1 MSETMDPIEYPEL
14 IFATAGPIG
23 VDMDTILST
32 LKSSLSEVN
41 YRAEPIKLSK
51 EMEQV
56 KSRVGAKPSDSLKL
70 YHWKIDYANALRKK
84 FNRPDVLAR
93 IGLEAI
99 RTKRIE
105 LGHSRKHPIPKT
117 AYLLSQLKSPAE
129 VELLRKVYGRQ
140 FILVSAYASE
150 IDRRACL
157 IQKLRGQVSTN
168 ISESELAFE
177 ASKLMERDASEGDK
191 FGQRLRDTFHLG
203 DVFIDGLDPK
213 RMQET
218 VNRFIQALFGR
229 NDITPSKD
237 EYGMYA
243 ARNASL
249 RSADLSRQVGAAIFS
264 TNGEIIVQGCNEVPK
279 ADGGTYWDLEE
290 PDFRDIKK
298 GIDPNE
304 HTRGEILRD
313 LFERLRNGK
322 MLSQKALKIGNDAK
336 IVQRLTQK
344 TPTGLLTNARIMDLT
359 EYGRIVHAEMSA
371 LCDAARIGKQVKDG
385 VLYCTTFPCH
395 NCTKHILAAGIK
407 KVVFLEPYPKSQA
420 KALHG
425 DEVEIETDTQ
435 PEKVSFVPFL
445 GISPSR
451 YRDVFAK
458 GRRKNDTGA
467 ARRWYLGET
476 KHRPMGEPKPMLDV
490 VFPSYLQTE
499 VWALAP
505 IVGRLEAAR
514 KIQSAH
520 TSSKT
525 LKSRTSSKA
534 RKPS

>member
-1 MSETMDPIEYPEL
+1 MRNTMEPVEFPEL

-23 VDMDTILST
+23 VDMDTILAT
-32 LKSSLSEVN
+32 LKTCLSEVN
-41 YRAEPIKLSK
+41 YSSEQIKLSS
-51 EMEQV
+51 EMERIP
-56 KSRVGAKPSDSLKL
+56 SRVGPKPTDSLKL

-84 FNRPDVLAR
+84 FKRADVLAR

-99 RTKRIE
+99 RAKRSE
-105 LGHSRKHPIPKT
+105 HGHAKKLPIPRM
-117 AYLLSQLKSPAE
+117 AYLLSQLKSPEE

-150 IDRRACL
+150 TDRHHRL
-157 IQKLRGQVSTN
+157 THKLRTEVSTN

-203 DVFIDGLDPK
+203 DVFIDGLEPK

-218 VNRFIQALFGR
+218 INRFIQALFGR

-243 ARNASL
+243 ARSASL

-264 TNGEIIVQGCNEVPK
+264 SNGEIVVQGCNEVPK
-279 ADGGTYWDLEE
+279 AHGGTYWDLEQ

-298 GIDPNE
+298 GVDPNE
-304 HTRGEILRD
+304 QTRREILRD
-313 LFERLRNGK
+313 LFERLRNSGL
-322 MLSQKALKIGNDAK
+322 LSRNALKIGNDAK

-344 TPTGLLTNARIMDLT
+344 SPSGPLSNSRIMDLT

-371 LCDAARIGKQVKDG
+371 LCDAARLGKAVKG
-385 VLYCTTFPCH
+385 GILYCTTFPCH
-395 NCTKHILAAGIK
+395 NCTKHILAAGIE

-420 KALHG
+420 KVLHG
-425 DEVEIETDTQ
+425 DEVEIETDAQ

-445 GISPSR
+445 GISPYR
-451 YRDVFAK
+451 YRDIFGK
-458 GRRKNDTGA
+458 GRRKDDSGA
-467 ARRWYLGET
+467 ARRWYLGEPRST
-476 KHRPMGEPKPMLDV
+476 GEPRPLLDV
-490 VFPSYLQTE
+490 VFPSYVQNE
-499 VWALAP
+499 IWALAP
-505 IVGRLEAAR
+505 IVGTIEAPLQR
-514 KIQSAH
+514 
-520 TSSKT
+520 T
-525 LKSRTSSKA
+525 KSRASQNRQPNTRRAQNK
-534 RKPS
+534 

>member
-1 MSETMDPIEYPEL
+1 MDPIEYPEL

-23 VDMDTILST
+23 VDMDTIIST
-32 LKSSLSEVN
+32 LKVCLAEVN
-41 YRAEPIKLSK
+41 YRAEPIKLSS
-51 EMEQV
+51 EMERIKTRIGV
-56 KSRVGAKPSDSLKL
+56 KPSDSLKL

-84 FNRPDVLAR
+84 FTRADALAR

-99 RTKRIE
+99 RTKRVE
-105 LGHSRKHPIPKT
+105 LGASKKAPIPRM
-117 AYLLSQLKSPAE
+117 AYLLSQLKSPDE

-150 IDRRACL
+150 VDRHNCL
-157 IQKLRGQVSTN
+157 VEKLRGQVSTN

-213 RMQET
+213 KMQET
-218 VNRFIQALFGR
+218 IRRFIQALFGR

-243 ARNASL
+243 ARSASL
-249 RSADLSRQVGAAIFS
+249 RSADLSRQVGAAIFTS
-264 TNGEIIVQGCNEVPK
+264 NGEIIVQGCNEVPK
-279 ADGGTYWDLEE
+279 AHGGTYWDLEE

-298 GIDPNE
+298 GVDPNE
-304 HTRGEILRD
+304 HTRREILRD
-313 LFERLRNGK
+313 LFERLRKGK
-322 MLSQKALKIGNDAK
+322 MLSRKALKIGSDAK
-336 IVQRLTQK
+336 VVQRLTQK
-344 TPTGLLTNARIMDLT
+344 SPTGVLTNARIMDLT

-371 LCDAARIGKQVKDG
+371 LCDAARLGKQVKDG
-385 VLYCTTFPCH
+385 ILYCTTFPCH
-395 NCTKHILAAGIK
+395 NCTKHILAAGIR

-425 DEVEIETDTQ
+425 DEIEIETETQ

-445 GISPSR
+445 GISPFR

-458 GRRKNDTGA
+458 GRRKNESGGA
-467 ARRWYLGET
+467 RNWYLGEPKLT
-476 KHRPMGEPKPMLDV
+476 GEPRPMLDV
-490 VFPSYLQTE
+490 VFPSYIQNE

-505 IVGRLEAAR
+505 IVGRIEPA
-514 KIQSAH
+514 K
-520 TSSKT
+520 
-525 LKSRTSSKA
+525 KA
-534 RKPS
+534 RASSRPATGLRGREGTRKAERS